1 VALVRGAAGIAA
13 REGDMTQQS
22 ASVQIV
28 SDFEWTKNK
37 EAAAITLAKGGTQ
50 TEAADIAGVVDRT
63 IRRWMNEPEFTQEV
77 DRLSLM
83 IEVANRAHRLRIA
96 NRVIRQMVKDE
107 ETIPTSKDLLDWLKY
122 AQGETDGVKLD
133 LMSLLNAYR
142 DERAG

>member
-1 VALVRGAAGIAA
+1 
-13 REGDMTQQS
+13 
-22 ASVQIV
+22 
-28 SDFEWTKNK
+28 
-37 EAAAITLAKGGTQ
+37 
-50 TEAADIAGVVDRT
+50 
-63 IRRWMNEPEFTQEV
+63 MNEPEFTQEV